1 MVDHVLVPMDDSP
14 LARRA
19 LEFALET
26 HPGAAVTVLYVVDYV
41 EESYGAEMLV
51 GPEELRDRAT
61 ERADRILA
69 DARDLAAEYGVRPT
83 TVTAFGDPARTI
95 VDYVDDEAV
104 DLVVMGSHGR
114 SLVSR
119 ALIGDTAYTVV
130 RRASVPVTLVR

>member
-69 DARDLAAEYGVRPT
+69 DARDLTAEYGVRPT

>member
-61 ERADRILA
+61 ARADRILA

-130 RRASVPVTLVR
+130 RRASAPVTLVR

>member
-1 MVDHVLVPMDDSP
+1 MIDHVLVPMDDSP

-19 LEFALET
+19 LEFALDV
-26 HPGAAVTVLYVVDYV
+26 HPEAAMTVLFVVDYV
-41 EESYGAEMLV
+41 EESYAAEMLV

-61 ERADRILA
+61 ARADRILA
-69 DARDLAAEYGVRPT
+69 DARDLAANHGVTPT

-95 VDYVDDEAV
+95 VEYADDEDV
-104 DLVVMGSHGR
+104 DLVVMGGHGR

-119 ALIGDTAYTVV
+119 ALVGDTAYTVV

>member
-19 LEFALET
+19 LEFALES
-26 HPGAAVTVLYVVDYV
+26 HPEAAVTVLYVVDYV

-61 ERADRILA
+61 ARADRILA
-69 DARDLAAEYGVRPT
+69 DARDLAVEYGARLT

-95 VDYVDDEAV
+95 VDYADDEAV

-119 ALIGDTAYTVV
+119 ALIGDTAFPVV

>member
-1 MVDHVLVPMDDSP
+1 MDDSP
-14 LARRA
+14 LARR
-19 LEFALET
+19 ALET

-61 ERADRILA
+61 ARADRTLA
-69 DARDLAAEYGVRPT
+69 DARDLAAEYGVRST

-95 VDYVDDEAV
+95 VDYVDDEVV